1 MTNDYLDAIN
11 FIKNGYCEAGLLNL
25 KKESNLNNSEA
36 LYILG
41 ELYQNGLCVE
51 RNFDIAISYYEK
63 AALFGS
69 IDALVNLG
77 CIYKNLN
84 NLEKAFYYFSLSA
97 NLNSFIG
104 QFNLGTMYEFG
115 IYVSKDY
122 SLAFKYY
129 SLSAEQGYIFA
140 YLNLGYLYAE
150 GLGVKQDYLKSFELW
165 TLAEKEG
172 NIQAKNN
179 LEKLK
184 PLLL

>member
-1 MTNDYLDAIN
+1 
-11 FIKNGYCEAGLLNL
+11 
-25 KKESNLNNSEA
+25 
-36 LYILG
+36 
-41 ELYQNGLCVE
+41 
-51 RNFDIAISYYEK
+51 
-63 AALFGS
+63 
-69 IDALVNLG
+69 
-77 CIYKNLN
+77 
-84 NLEKAFYYFSLSA
+84 
-97 NLNSFIG
+97 
-104 QFNLGTMYEFG
+104 MYEFG